1 MSNPSCNVAYH
12 APVHR
17 PPPRR
22 DATAVP
28 RSRSPACPV
37 NGSSLGP
44 HIPSTHRAVQWQ
56 AISSAAS
63 HIFKH
68 WPPETFLLIIAPDR
82 HQATFGGGERALI
95 SERRNLPLTACTTI
109 MRDGNTDQKKRKQCN
124 RHRVVP
130 LDAIKAGGPRH
141 IRSQTV
147 IVFSPSVRG
156 KAAYCSSHPPPF
168 PPFYCPATF

>member
-1 MSNPSCNVAYH
+1 MQCGVPCPGPSSAPPEGCHSSATLEVAGL
-12 APVHR
+12 PSQWQQPR
-17 PPPRR
+17 PPHPIN
-22 DATAVP
+22 T
-28 RSRSPACPV
+28 S
-37 NGSSLGP
+37 
-44 HIPSTHRAVQWQ
+44 
-56 AISSAAS
+56 SSAMAS
-63 HIFKH
+63 NFICCILHLKH

-130 LDAIKAGGPRH
+130 LDAITAGGARH

-156 KAAYCSSHPPPF
+156 KAAYCSSHPPQF
-168 PPFYCPATF
+168 PSFYCPATF